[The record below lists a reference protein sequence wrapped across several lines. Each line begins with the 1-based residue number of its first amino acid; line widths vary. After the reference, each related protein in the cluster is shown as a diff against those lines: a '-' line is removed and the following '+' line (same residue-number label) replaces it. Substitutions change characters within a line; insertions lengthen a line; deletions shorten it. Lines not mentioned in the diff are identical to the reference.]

1 QVPAI
6 SMGGVMLPISMAS
19 TCCIAW
25 GNAAPQEGLPS
36 NFSNS
41 ALFWVRLLMN
51 YPHFPKLL
59 PGAEPKPFRSAP
71 KYQQWTVYPKNRQ
84 KARTKRSEEHTSEL

>member
-1 QVPAI
+1 MTLGIFMPKPNTGNSCSNVVMPPMIMAAWVSMIFSSADRPQVPAI

-51 YPHFPKLL
+51 
-59 PGAEPKPFRSAP
+59 
-71 KYQQWTVYPKNRQ
+71 
-84 KARTKRSEEHTSEL
+84 